1 MKALLFKKRDHILAK
16 IPVLGN
22 VTHMMIYMM
31 MQRMINMMMHK
42 MMLMMMHMMMQ
53 RMIHMM
59 MMMIMMMM
67 MMMMMMTNDSRQKHP
82 ESHTSERTFVPRT
95 VIFFKNGDLTY

>member
-31 MQRMINMMMHK
+31 MHMT
-42 MMLMMMHMMMQ
+42 MHMGPIPQ
-53 RMIHMM
+53 DG
-59 MMMIMMMM
+59 
-67 MMMMMMTNDSRQKHP
+67 NFGQN
-82 ESHTSERTFVPRT
+82 V
-95 VIFFKNGDLTY
+95 VLFFKK

>member
-1 MKALLFKKRDHILAK
+1 MKNQVYLIRFGHTKALLFKKRDHILAK

-22 VTHMMIYMM
+22 MTHMMIYMM

-59 MMMIMMMM
+59 IHMIMPSMMHMMMHMGPIPQDG
-67 MMMMMMTNDSRQKHP
+67 NFGQN
-82 ESHTSERTFVPRT
+82 V
-95 VIFFKNGDLTY
+95 VLFFKK